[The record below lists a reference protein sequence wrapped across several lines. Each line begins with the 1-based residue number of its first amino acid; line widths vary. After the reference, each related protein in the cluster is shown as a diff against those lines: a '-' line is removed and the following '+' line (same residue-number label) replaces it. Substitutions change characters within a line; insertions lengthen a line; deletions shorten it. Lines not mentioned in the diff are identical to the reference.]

1 MSPCTENNIDLQH
14 LFPTFTLPLYPIP
27 MQNNFFFLSKSA
39 FLYLHSVLVEI
50 TYQFQRACSSGWCL
64 LKKKNKTIHAL
75 EGRVFIGEAPPQ
87 SRLC

>member
-14 LFPTFTLPLYPIP
+14 LFPHLTLPFYLIL
-27 MQNNFFFLSKSA
+27 MQNNFFFLSKPA
-39 FLYLHSVLVEI
+39 FLYLHSFLVQI
-50 TYQFQRACSSGWCL
+50 TYQFQQACSSGWCL
-64 LKKKNKTIHAL
+64 LKIKVHAL